1 MVNHSVNFVDPRDRS
16 IHTQKIES
24 IWRVAKKKFKAMGG
38 VDRKYLESYLT
49 EFTWRYTN
57 SDNHKE
63 VFEKIVDLIP
73 KHFEKVL

>member
-1 MVNHSVNFVDPRDRS
+1 M
-16 IHTQKIES
+16 
-24 IWRVAKKKFKAMGG
+24 WLKKKFKAMGG